1 MAHASAITV
10 RRSMSRCAA
19 EVVEEWVRTGATRV
33 IIHVEMRG
41 DLDLAISKIKDQ
53 VEIGLA
59 INVETPID
67 VLEKYIEQIDFV
79 QCMGIDNIGFQGQSF
94 DQKVIDKIKLL
105 RSKYPELIISVDGG
119 VSLES
124 ASILIEAG
132 ADRLVAGSAIFNA
145 ENSFDAVEAFKR
157 L

>member
-1 MAHASAITV
+1 
-10 RRSMSRCAA
+10 MSRCAA